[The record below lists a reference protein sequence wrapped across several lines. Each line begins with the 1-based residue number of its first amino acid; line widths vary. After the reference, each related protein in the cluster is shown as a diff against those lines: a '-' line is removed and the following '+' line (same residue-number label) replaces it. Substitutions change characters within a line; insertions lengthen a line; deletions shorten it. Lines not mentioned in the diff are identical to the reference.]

1 MSYYKDGG
9 RLAHVTLK
17 CFYKCGDLPEIL
29 PMVQPSDKTDR
40 AKPKCVNYYNICK
53 AGFQETK
60 IYCKCQVIGG
70 NLFIFLYS
78 NINL

>member
-9 RLAHVTLK
+9 RLAHVTLR

-40 AKPKCVNYYNICK
+40 AKPKCVTYYNICK

-60 IYCKCQVIGG
+60 IYLVFFSKSPVLYICKGS
-70 NLFIFLYS
+70 LL
-78 NINL
+78 